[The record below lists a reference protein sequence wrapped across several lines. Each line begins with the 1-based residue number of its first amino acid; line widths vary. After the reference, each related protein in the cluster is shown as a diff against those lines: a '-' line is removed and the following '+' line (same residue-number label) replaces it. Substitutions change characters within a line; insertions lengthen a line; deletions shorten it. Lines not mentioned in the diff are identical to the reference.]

1 MTQPIPVPM
10 TYFDHPTPALIL
22 LATETTRWSE
32 PMMKSGDSPKGTT
45 LSSSN
50 SATSTWNSGAR
61 PQNALPASTPPSP
74 PSTPSVSA
82 LPRLARTAC
91 SLLSRST
98 MPPHGIKKVE
108 RGDVKLERTTTTM
121 NTKLA
126 VAHILAEK
134 NETMRTKNM
143 ALKRL
148 HRACYAQRHNVAP
161 AKAHKSE

>member
-1 MTQPIPVPM
+1 MPYRLPHRRV
-10 TYFDHPTPALIL
+10 HP
-22 LATETTRWSE
+22 
-32 PMMKSGDSPKGTT
+32 
-45 LSSSN
+45 
-50 SATSTWNSGAR
+50 
-61 PQNALPASTPPSP
+61 Q
-74 PSTPSVSA
+74 
-82 LPRLARTAC
+82 LPRCQAAKVGKNRMFTIVKKHDA
-91 SLLSRST
+91 
-98 MPPHGIKKVE
+98 PHGILKVE